1 MKLNSRLVPSSSKVS
16 ILCSRVVV
24 AIALGA
30 SVTACS
36 SEGSAKRAGELQ
48 ITVSAEGLG
57 ANGYAFPP
65 TAGQEL
71 AFVDGWD
78 VKFAR
83 IIVAID
89 NIRLSEMPDKNPGD
103 QSVVGAGVVTR
114 HGPFVVD
121 LKQPG
126 DAEDKGMAGRVAIR
140 LPIDDLVNQFDLAQ
154 RYAFSYDLVAVT
166 SDATFVNVEADD
178 PDVLA
183 MIQAAERALLTGHA
197 EFKGDNCQSRDD
209 LHPYP
214 FATLP
219 QAVDFRFGL
228 EGNVS
233 YVNCQNPDNWGQALE
248 GEQSPRGVQLLPS
261 GVTTAQITIHTDH
274 LFWPKV
280 SHENLP
286 HFDQYAANAS
296 LSGGAYQI
304 DLEQLKAVPV
314 TAITDSSGLALQW
327 RSCVDT
333 TLYDLP
339 KLPTMSFDPG
349 SQALTNLYDFV
360 QFNAASMGHLNADGL
375 CYVKR
380 D

>member
-1 MKLNSRLVPSSSKVS
+1 M
-16 ILCSRVVV
+16 V
-24 AIALGA
+24 AIAPCL

-36 SEGSAKRAGELQ
+36 SEGSARRAGELQ

-114 HGPFVVD
+114 QGPFVVD

-140 LPIDDLVNQFDLAQ
+140 LPIDDIASQFDLEQ

-166 SDATFVNVEADD
+166 SDATFVNVQADD
-178 PDVLA
+178 PDVVA
-183 MIQAAERALLTGHA
+183 MIQSAERALLTGHA
-197 EFKGDNCQSRDD
+197 EFKGDSCQSTVAT
-209 LHPYP
+209 YP
-214 FATLP
+214 FDALP
-219 QAVDFRFGL
+219 RAVDFRFGL

-233 YVNCQNPDNWGQALE
+233 YLNCQNPDNWGEPLE
-248 GEQSPRGVQLLPS
+248 GEESQRGVQMLPNR
-261 GVTTAQITIHTDH
+261 VTTAQITIHTDH
-274 LFWPKV
+274 LFWPTV
-280 SHENLP
+280 NHENLP
-286 HFDQYAANAS
+286 LFDQYAANAS
-296 LSGGAYQI
+296 LSNGAYQV
-304 DLEQLKAVPV
+304 DLERLRVVPV
-314 TAITDSSGLALQW
+314 TAITDSAGSVLPW

-333 TLYDLP
+333 SLYIMP
-339 KLPTMSFDPG
+339 SQTPTMTFDPG
-349 SQALTNLYDFV
+349 SQDLANLYDFV

-375 CYVKR
+375 CYVDR
-380 D
+380 N